1 MKFILVFLLNSI
13 LLNSCV
19 FSNKNPVV
27 LQINSQKWTSQQ
39 FAKLLA
45 KKIQASNIQD
55 LKNKNLIEKLKE
67 QLIGDLLLSYL
78 LNQWAEVHSI
88 TVSPAELKKE
98 IQKLKS
104 SYPSEEVFNLYLK
117 RKNINKKEWKESI
130 KYYLLNKKIM
140 SKIEIQIPSP
150 DPKEIQEYYKSN
162 IHMFKEKS
170 RILIHHIFHE
180 KKEVLIKIEKALKQG
195 APLEKIYK
203 KFIDEPKIKQPQWVE
218 KGTLAVFDEAFS
230 LKKNEVSPI
239 LSSPYAY
246 HIIQVL
252 DKKPDQQLTLEEVK
266 SQIIEKLLSQR
277 KKAHFKKWID
287 RQSKNLKIL
296 KNEEVLKNIKVKAL

>member
-1 MKFILVFLLNSI
+1 MKLTLIVLLNSI
-13 LLNSCV
+13 LLNSCY

-45 KKIQASNIQD
+45 KKIKTSNIQD
-55 LKNKNLIEKLKE
+55 LKNRKLIEKLKE
-67 QLIGDLLLSYL
+67 QLIGDLLLSHL
-78 LNQWAEVHSI
+78 LSQWAKAHSI
-88 TVSPAELKKE
+88 TVSSAELKKE
-98 IQKLKS
+98 IQKLKT

-117 RKNINKKEWKESI
+117 RKKINKKEWKESI
-130 KYYLLNKKIM
+130 KNYLINKKIM
-140 SKIEIQIPSP
+140 SKIETQIPSP
-150 DPKEIQEYYKSN
+150 SSKEIQEYYKSN
-162 IHMFKEKS
+162 IHLFKKKS

-195 APLEKIYK
+195 VSLEKIHK
-203 KFIDEPKIKQPQWVE
+203 KFIDESKIKQPQWVE
-218 KGTLAVFDEAFS
+218 KGTLAVFDKAFS

-239 LSSPYAY
+239 LSSPYAH

-252 DKKPDQQLTLEEVK
+252 DKKPDQQLSLEEVK
-266 SQIIEKLLSQR
+266 PQIIKQLLSQR

-287 RQSKNLKIL
+287 RQSKNVKIL
-296 KNEEVLKNIKVKAL
+296 KNVNILENIRVKAL